1 MGLEIALGLGIVE
14 QARKVAISE
23 RVDGQ
28 GFQAIGR
35 GSLVEEII
43 DSVKQEIVAGR
54 LVRGQRLPS
63 ELELA
68 ERFQV
73 GRGAVREAMK
83 TLQAI
88 GVVTIERGNG
98 THIVD
103 RPSDELLSPLIFAL
117 LLEAP
122 VAGELVE
129 LREMFQVAYSQL
141 AARQVTTADWARIEA
156 AQARFERYADD
167 RERDPGLHTELDLA
181 FHFAVLDAT
190 HNPLIVKIGRAVE
203 ELYHGTIRRTLQ
215 THEGPST
222 GITGHRDIIA
232 AIRDGNPETIR
243 QVVHDSLAFWAR
255 EMELDATARRD
266 SVPA

>member
-1 MGLEIALGLGIVE
+1 MTIGE
-14 QARKVAISE
+14 RSE
-23 RVDGQ
+23 SQ
-28 GFQAIGR
+28 GFQAIRR

-73 GRGAVREAMK
+73 SRGAVREAMK

-122 VAGELVE
+122 VAGELIE

-141 AARQVTTADWARIEA
+141 AARSVTAADWDRIEA

-167 RERDPGLHTELDLA
+167 RERDPGLHTELDLN

-215 THEGPST
+215 THQGPAT

-232 AIRDGNPETIR
+232 AIRGGDPETIR
-243 QVVHDSLAFWAR
+243 QVVHDSLAYWAR
-255 EMELDATARRD
+255 EVELNAPPPAEA
-266 SVPA
+266 VPA